1 MEIRIW
7 SLFGIW
13 DFRGYSFCRTGF
25 SKPIR
30 TDRVDEMTKQ
40 FAFKGASDM
49 PTISI
54 SFGNMDWNKTG
65 AWRSQRPFYEDKT
78 PPCSAACPLG
88 NDIVAFIRKIA
99 EGDLEGSWNLIKEE
113 NPFPGVCGRVCFHP
127 CEAKCNRGK
136 YDEPIAVHALE
147 RFVADFAS
155 NLSERAEKVPGARKG
170 KIAIVGSG
178 PAGWSCAYHLARLQY
193 DVTVFESSSL
203 TGGMLRMGIPSYRL
217 PRGVLDQ
224 EISRIVALGVE
235 IRTGN
240 AFGEDLSLDG
250 LRDYQAIFI
259 ATGAHRSRSL
269 HIPGEKGKSVLSGI
283 GLLRKIN
290 LAKNGK
296 LGNKIAIIG
305 GGNTA
310 VDVARSVIRMGKKAT
325 ILYRRSKEEMPAFED
340 EIAEAMEEGVKMRYL
355 VNPIR
360 IQQKGSLK
368 RLECLRM
375 ELGEKDETGRR
386 RPVPIPDSNFF
397 IEADSAI
404 IAAGEEIEVSFLPKG
419 MERKEGIVLTTR
431 DGSTGIKG
439 IFAGGDLTSNQR
451 TVAHA
456 IGSGKKAALAIDC
469 YLKGKDS
476 EEAIR
481 EILIGG
487 GPSLSIFRYLHPE
500 ERSRS
505 PHVVT
510 FEELNTDYFEPSGKQ
525 KESKSLAK
533 KRIKGFEEVTSTLTE
548 GSALREAERCFS
560 CGTCNECENCYVFC
574 PDASVIKT
582 GEMFS
587 RQVDYDFCKGCGIC
601 LSECPRGAISFKE
614 EAR

>member
-1 MEIRIW
+1 MA
-7 SLFGIW
+7 
-13 DFRGYSFCRTGF
+13 
-25 SKPIR
+25 
-30 TDRVDEMTKQ
+30 KQ
-40 FAFKGASDM
+40 IAFKGASDM

-78 PPCSAACPLG
+78 PPCSAACPVG
-88 NDIVAFIRKIA
+88 NDIVAFIRKMA

-113 NPFPGVCGRVCFHP
+113 NPFPGICGRVCFHP
-127 CEAKCNRGK
+127 CEAKCNREK
-136 YDEPIAVHALE
+136 YDEPIVIHALE

-155 NLSERAEKVPGARKG
+155 NLNEKMERVPGARKG
-170 KIAIVGSG
+170 KIAVVGSG
-178 PAGWSCAYHLARLQY
+178 PAGLSCAYHLARLDY
-193 DVTVFESSSL
+193 DVIVFESSSFA
-203 TGGMLRMGIPSYRL
+203 GGMLRSGIPSYRL
-217 PRGVLDQ
+217 PRDILDR
-224 EISRIVALGVE
+224 EISKIVALGVG
-235 IRTGN
+235 IRTGIR
-240 AFGEDLSLDG
+240 FGENLSLDG
-250 LRDYQAIFI
+250 LRDYEAIFL

-269 HIPGEKGKSVLSGI
+269 HIPGEKGKGVSSGLD
-283 GLLRKIN
+283 LLKKIS
-290 LAKNGK
+290 LAKK
-296 LGNKIAIIG
+296 ATLGNKVAIIG

-310 VDVARSVIRMGKKAT
+310 IDVARSVIRLGRKAD

-340 EIAEAMEEGVKMRYL
+340 EIVEAIEEGVKIRCL

-360 IQQKGSLK
+360 IQQKDGLK

-386 RPVPIPDSNFF
+386 RPMPVPNSNFF
-397 IEADSAI
+397 IEADSVI

-419 MERKEGIVLTTR
+419 MERKEGILLTRT

-469 YLKGKDS
+469 YLEGKDS

-481 EILIGG
+481 RILVGE

-500 ERSRS
+500 ERLRN
-505 PHVVT
+505 PHLVT
-510 FEELNTDYFEPSGKQ
+510 FEELNTDYFEPSKRQ

-533 KRIKGFEEVTSTLTE
+533 NRIKGFGEVTSTLTE
-548 GSALREAERCFS
+548 RSAPKEAERCFS

-574 PDASVIKT
+574 PDASIIKT
-582 GEMFS
+582 EEILS
-587 RQVDYDFCKGCGIC
+587 HQVNYDFCKGCGIC